1 MNSSGFG
8 IGDQMRDVLRALI
21 NQYLS
26 AANAALASLIT
37 EFGERRLLFAWREGK
52 IPEYG
57 TMMTGQTFRFH
68 GIGCRFTGCDS
79 ADIDVE
85 LTDDGTVAGFDA
97 WRLYH
102 FCRQFPENRETFESL
117 AAELR
122 ALADAGELIHNLNDC
137 PHLFM
142 IPSLDGASVP
152 SITVQ

>member
-1 MNSSGFG
+1 
-8 IGDQMRDVLRALI
+8 MRDALRALI
-21 NQYLS
+21 NRYLS
-26 AANAALASLIT
+26 AANSASASLIA
-37 EFGERRLLFAWREGK
+37 EFGERRLLFAWRQGK

-57 TMMTGQTFRFH
+57 TLMNGQTFRFH

-117 AAELR
+117 VAELR
-122 ALADAGELIHNLNDC
+122 ALADAGELIQNLSDC
-137 PHLFM
+137 PHLFTL
-142 IPSLDGASVP
+142 PNSNGSSVP
-152 SITVQ
+152 SIKVQ